1 MSTFLRVGISHRL
14 ADLARLERAAVKAG
28 AREALQHDALRLGCA
43 EALVLSTCSRTEL
56 YVVLE
61 DTADVSEPC
70 TRQVAEHL
78 LRRLHGPCSAADL
91 QRIASVRAGD
101 DVVFHLC
108 RVAAGLDSRVVG
120 EVEIQ
125 AQLRSA
131 ARAATATSCEPH
143 RLRGLVAAALSG
155 AQSVPHQ
162 HDSSDRRGLL
172 ARLAV
177 ARGVAGVPW
186 GRQVDAIVVGAGT
199 MGRQVM
205 EFLPVDGCRSA
216 LLSRTSVTGPSGGP
230 TVYGL
235 EELPARLESADVVF
249 VATSAGRRLLNA
261 DLVATAMS
269 QRADRGLVIV
279 DLSVPRNVDPDV
291 ACVPGVTLLDLD
303 DLADRRER
311 TSALDGRHLAA
322 VEAAAQSAAE
332 RYLAGLRS
340 REAGPLISALR
351 ERIEELCLAQLR
363 RTAAGQSASDEH
375 LVRMASAVAGAV
387 AHPPTML
394 MREAAAQGD
403 TELLDQVARAF
414 RLPAG
419 GSVDTLLP
427 R

>member
-1 MSTFLRVGISHRL
+1 MVGISHRL

-28 AREALQHDALRLGCA
+28 AREALQDDALRLGCS

-70 TRQVAEHL
+70 TREVAEHL
-78 LRRLHGPCSAADL
+78 LRLLLGPCSSADL
-91 QRIASVRAGD
+91 EKIASVRAGD

-155 AQSVPHQ
+155 AQSVPQQ
-162 HDSSDRRGLL
+162 HDPNDRRGLL

-205 EFLPVDGCRSA
+205 EFLPVDGCRAA
-216 LLSRTSVTGPSGGP
+216 LLSRSVGGPSGGP
-230 TVYGL
+230 KVHGL

-261 DLVATAMS
+261 ELVATAMS
-269 QRADRGLVIV
+269 ERTERGLVIV

-303 DLADRRER
+303 DLADPRER

-363 RTAAGQSASDEH
+363 RTAVGQPASDEH
-375 LVRMASAVAGAV
+375 LLRMASAVAGAV

-419 GSVDTLLP
+419 GSIDTLLP

>member
-1 MSTFLRVGISHRL
+1 MVGISHRL

-78 LRRLHGPCSAADL
+78 LRLLLGPCSAADL

-162 HDSSDRRGLL
+162 HDPSDRRGLL

-363 RTAAGQSASDEH
+363 RTAAGQPASDEH

>member
-1 MSTFLRVGISHRL
+1 MVGISHRL

-78 LRRLHGPCSAADL
+78 LRLLLGPCSAADL
-91 QRIASVRAGD
+91 ERIASVRAGD

-363 RTAAGQSASDEH
+363 RTAAGQPASDEH

>member
-1 MSTFLRVGISHRL
+1 MVGISHRL

-78 LRRLHGPCSAADL
+78 LRLLLGPCSAADL